1 MRENT
6 LRNAPLDGLSITLTW
21 SIPENPPS
29 QGPEDF
35 FSNYQLRFKDS
46 QPDSSIICI
55 VKNDGWST
63 GDYPYSYQLQNER
76 EGISFDLDVDRFRI
90 DMTKPD
96 NYSNWDSFASVIES
110 GIDILLQALNKTVG
124 ATCFDSVS
132 IRYDDWFPTEITGRD
147 SSHFIRDV
155 LGFSIA
161 LPDRID
167 EGFPSKGDE
176 SVQAYVNR
184 HLAGCG
190 LDATIK
196 VADMTRIAGRHAD
209 PSRAGVALMM
219 QISNRSSIDTDLRS
233 VMDSLSEEHD
243 IAHRMF
249 FTLIEPIRD
258 TFGVGEDQ

>member
-96 NYSNWDSFASVIES
+96 NYSNWDSFAPVIES
-110 GIDILLQALNKTVG
+110 GIDILLQALNKTVDGPSDDVRGGLSGSCGRCG
-124 ATCFDSVS
+124 A
-132 IRYDDWFPTEITGRD
+132 ITSGRSD
-147 SSHFIRDV
+147 QASHRTY
-155 LGFSIA
+155 
-161 LPDRID
+161 P
-167 EGFPSKGDE
+167 
-176 SVQAYVNR
+176 
-184 HLAGCG
+184 
-190 LDATIK
+190 
-196 VADMTRIAGRHAD
+196 IAGRYVTTQNLPGFLPAI
-209 PSRAGVALMM
+209 
-219 QISNRSSIDTDLRS
+219 QIR
-233 VMDSLSEEHD
+233 
-243 IAHRMF
+243 
-249 FTLIEPIRD
+249 
-258 TFGVGEDQ
+258 

>member
-96 NYSNWDSFASVIES
+96 NYSNWDSFAPVIES

-196 VADMTRIAGRHAD
+196 VADMTRIAGRPAD
-209 PSRAGVALMM
+209 PSRAGVA
-219 QISNRSSIDTDLRS
+219 
-233 VMDSLSEEHD
+233 
-243 IAHRMF
+243 
-249 FTLIEPIRD
+249 
-258 TFGVGEDQ
+258 

>member
-1 MRENT
+1 
-6 LRNAPLDGLSITLTW
+6 
-21 SIPENPPS
+21 
-29 QGPEDF
+29 
-35 FSNYQLRFKDS
+35 
-46 QPDSSIICI
+46 
-55 VKNDGWST
+55 
-63 GDYPYSYQLQNER
+63 
-76 EGISFDLDVDRFRI
+76 
-90 DMTKPD
+90 MTKPD
-96 NYSNWDSFASVIES
+96 NYSNWDSFAPVIES

-196 VADMTRIAGRHAD
+196 VADMTRIAGRPAD
-209 PSRAGVALMM
+209 PVVQAWPDDA
-219 QISNRSSIDTDLRS
+219 DLE
-233 VMDSLSEEHD
+233 SLV
-243 IAHRMF
+243 HRHGPAF
-249 FTLIEPIRD
+249 RD
-258 TFGVGEDQ
+258 GFPVGGT

>member
-46 QPDSSIICI
+46 QPDGSIICI

-96 NYSNWDSFASVIES
+96 NYSNWDSFAPVIES

-132 IRYDDWFPTEITGRD
+132 IRYDDWFPTEIT
-147 SSHFIRDV
+147 
-155 LGFSIA
+155 
-161 LPDRID
+161 
-167 EGFPSKGDE
+167 
-176 SVQAYVNR
+176 
-184 HLAGCG
+184 
-190 LDATIK
+190 
-196 VADMTRIAGRHAD
+196 
-209 PSRAGVALMM
+209 
-219 QISNRSSIDTDLRS
+219 
-233 VMDSLSEEHD
+233 
-243 IAHRMF
+243 
-249 FTLIEPIRD
+249 
-258 TFGVGEDQ
+258 